1 MLESTSKYFFE
12 RQTAGI
18 GKPTPTFFF
27 FSFECLPPTFE
38 RHFLLF
44 FFVERVVARVSRSVK
59 GGIFFFYLSLL
70 FSLRFSLGVGFLSR
84 SGINL
89 FLSTFG

>member
-59 GGIFFFYLSLL
+59 GGIFFFL
-70 FSLRFSLGVGFLSR
+70 FIVAIFFTLFTG
-84 SGINL
+84 SGI
-89 FLSTFG
+89 FE